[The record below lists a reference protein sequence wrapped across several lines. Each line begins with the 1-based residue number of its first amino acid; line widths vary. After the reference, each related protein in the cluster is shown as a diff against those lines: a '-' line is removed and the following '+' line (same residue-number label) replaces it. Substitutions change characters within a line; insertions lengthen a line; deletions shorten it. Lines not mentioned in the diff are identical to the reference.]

1 MTRLYRHIFFVVLLF
16 AGLEIQAQKITVYG
30 TVTDANTKQP
40 LSGVELLLTPG
51 ASVAVTNK
59 KGEYKFVKIKSGSY
73 QVALIHTAYKAV
85 YESIQVDSTKTE
97 FNFSLSPDVIQ
108 LNEVTITQADDN
120 AFGISRLK
128 SVEGTSIYAGKKSEI
143 IKMDDIAAN
152 LAANNSRQIYSKVPG
167 LNIWESD
174 GAGIQLGIGGRGL
187 SPNRTSNFNTR
198 QNGYDISAD
207 ALGYPESYYSP
218 TTEAIERIEIV
229 RGAASLQYGTQF
241 GGIINF
247 KLKKGAGDK
256 KIQLVSRQTMG
267 SFNFYNTFNSIGGT
281 VKKWNYY
288 VFHQYKKGDG
298 WRKNSSF
305 DSHTAYAA
313 VSYSATE
320 KLKFTLEYTFMDYL
334 AQQAG
339 GLTDQLFK
347 QDPRQSVRSRNW
359 FRVNWNL
366 GAFIIDYKL
375 SPKTTFNTRTFGLL
389 ASRDA
394 LGILSAIN
402 RADPLQERNLLHD
415 KFKNFGNET
424 RLLHRYTVLNK
435 NAVFLIGTR
444 YYQGLT
450 DRKQGN
456 ANSSDGPDFYYL
468 NPENLEHSDYDF
480 PSKNFS
486 VFTENIFYP
495 SPKFSI
501 VPGLRYEYI
510 HTASQGYYKE
520 EYRDMAGNII
530 FQQTLQDN
538 RSSKRSF
545 VLAGLGL
552 SYKGSDKLE
561 TYANISQNYRSIN
574 FNDMRIVNPNS
585 KVDPNLKDESGYSA
599 DMGVRGNIKQVFNY
613 DVSLFYLSYKDRIG
627 SVIMVDSVLF
637 NTYRYRTNISDS
649 RNYGLESFME
659 MDVYRLIRGE
669 KAKTGISL
677 FANFA
682 WLDARYVNSKE
693 TAYEN
698 KKVEL
703 APAIIAKAGVSFRR
717 ENFKATYQYAYTA
730 EQYTDATNAEFTSN
744 AVNGLIP
751 AYYVMDFSLE
761 YTYRWFTFA
770 GGINNLSNTIYF
782 TRRSEGYPGP
792 GILPSD
798 GRNFYVT
805 LQLKI

>member
-1 MTRLYRHIFFVVLLF
+1 MIYLYRHILIALLLLAGFVL
-16 AGLEIQAQKITVYG
+16 QAQKITVYG
-30 TVTDANTKQP
+30 TVTDASTRKP
-40 LSGVELLLTPG
+40 IEGAELMLNPG

-59 KGEYKFVKIKSGSY
+59 KGEFKFVKIKPGSY
-73 QVALIHTAYKAV
+73 QVTLVSTGYKTAYENIVA
-85 YESIQVDSTKTE
+85 DSTKTE
-97 FNFSLSPDVIQ
+97 FSFSLTADVIL
-108 LNEVTITQADDN
+108 LNEITITQGDDN

-143 IKMDDIAAN
+143 IRMDDIAAN
-152 LAANNSRQIYSKVPG
+152 LATNNSRQIYSKVPG

-241 GGIINF
+241 GGIVNF
-247 KLKKGAGDK
+247 KLKKGAEDK
-256 KIQLVSRQTMG
+256 KIQLVSRQTAG

-313 VSYSATE
+313 VTYSATE

-339 GLTDQLFK
+339 GLTDQLFE
-347 QDPRQSVRSRNW
+347 QDPQQSVRNRNW
-359 FRVNWNL
+359 FKVNWNL

-375 SPKTTFNTRTFGLL
+375 SAKTTLNTRSFGLL

-402 RADPLQERNLLHD
+402 RADPMQERNLLHD

-456 ANSSDGPDFYYL
+456 ANSGNGPDFYYL
-468 NPENLEHSDYDF
+468 NPDNLEHSDYDF
-480 PSKNFS
+480 PSKNVS

-495 SPKFSI
+495 FPKFSI

-510 HTASQGYYKE
+510 HTASEGYYKE

-530 FQQTLQDN
+530 YQQTLEDN
-538 RSSKRSF
+538 RSSTRAF

-561 TYANISQNYRSIN
+561 VYGNISQNYRSIN

-585 KVDPNLKDESGYSA
+585 KVDPNLKDENGYSA
-599 DMGVRGNIKQVFNY
+599 DMGLRGNIKQVFNY
-613 DVSLFYLSYKDRIG
+613 DISVFYMSYNDRIG
-627 SVIMVDSVLF
+627 SVIKVDSALF

-659 MDVYRLIRGE
+659 LDVYRLIRGE
-669 KAKTGISL
+669 KAKMGISL
-677 FANFA
+677 FTNLAL
-682 WLDARYVNSKE
+682 LDARYVNSKE
-693 TAYEN
+693 AAYEN

-703 APAIIAKAGVSFRR
+703 APSIIAKAGISVRK

-751 AYYVMDFSLE
+751 AYYVMDLSLE
-761 YTYRWFTFA
+761 YTYRWFTLA
-770 GGINNLSNTIYF
+770 GGINNLSNNIYF

-805 LQLKI
+805 VQVKL